1 MIHPLLGS
9 AALLLATCACA
20 CAQEIQQ
27 VNIAATK
34 LDARE
39 HDTLTAIVIGHDEI
53 MRQGDSSLADVLK
66 RQPGI
71 TIDAAPGQP
80 GAIRM
85 RGMGAGYASILL
97 NGLPAPSG
105 FTLESLAPELIERIE
120 IARAGSAEYSNQAI
134 AGTINVVLRKAGPRT
149 QTEIK
154 AGSAIS
160 NERLSP
166 TLGMQTAGR
175 NGALAYSL
183 AATLKRSA
191 TDTPSS
197 AAELG
202 RAPALARVTASDDR
216 FIEDSLELAPR
227 LTWQLTPGD
236 TLSSQSLLRQR
247 HLVTLQQNSE
257 TTLTGAASAFPQS
270 SSRYDAHP
278 INGYS
283 DLAWTRKFDD
293 GARLDLKLAAF
304 YITRRAG
311 FDYLGMD
318 GAGARAGLHHV
329 DSGPTESD
337 ASVNGSY
344 HRPLGTS
351 HALAIGWELGSKRRS
366 EYRRERQV
374 DGAGALTLASDEQF
388 SASVRRIALFAQDE
402 WDITPAWSLYL
413 GLRREALHTAGAGN
427 AHVAVDVSA
436 GVWSPLM
443 QTLWKR
449 AASDGS
455 DTRDQFRLALG
466 RSYKPPQIM
475 QLMPRR
481 YTVDNGNSP
490 ANPDLQGNPRLRPEL
505 AWNLDAAWERYIGR
519 DSMVSASVY
528 VKRIRDITLDRLYQ
542 DGGTWINLPDNQG
555 SALLHGV
562 EFEAKLCWRT
572 LALRANAARNWSRL
586 AQVPGPDNRLD
597 HQPPFSATVGVDTSA
612 AGPASGGA
620 SFSYRS
626 AVATRSSALL
636 SFDTGAKRELDLYAL
651 WKVDASSRWRLSLA
665 NLLQQRGVE
674 RAAYDDA
681 SFALARTVTT
691 RSFPNLRLMW
701 EHGM

>member
-1 MIHPLLGS
+1 MRYPLLGS
-9 AALLLATCACA
+9 AALLLASCA
-20 CAQEIQQ
+20 CAQEVQQ
-27 VNIAATK
+27 VNIAATR

-39 HDTLTAIVIGHDEI
+39 RDTLTAIVIGHDEI

-71 TIDAAPGQP
+71 TIDAAPGQA
-80 GAIRM
+80 GVIRL
-85 RGMGAGYASILL
+85 RGMGDGYASILL

-160 NERLSP
+160 NARLSP
-166 TLGMQTAGR
+166 TLGLQAAGR
-175 NGALAYSL
+175 NGTLAYSL
-183 AATLKRSA
+183 AATVKRNA
-191 TDTPSS
+191 ADTPST
-197 AAELG
+197 ALELG
-202 RAPALARVTASDDR
+202 SGPALARTTASDDR
-216 FIEDSLELAPR
+216 FIEDSIELAPR
-227 LTWQLTPGD
+227 LNWQLTPRD
-236 TLSSQSLLRQR
+236 TLSSQSLLRRR
-247 HLVTLQQNSE
+247 HLVTLQHNSE
-257 TTLTGAASAFPQS
+257 FTLVGAASAFPQS

-283 DLAWTRKFDD
+283 DLAWTRTFDD
-293 GARLDLKLAAF
+293 SARLDLKLAGF

-311 FDYLGMD
+311 FDYFGMD
-318 GAGARAGLHHV
+318 SAGARAGLHHV

-344 HRPLGTS
+344 RRPLGAS
-351 HALAIGWELGSKRRS
+351 HALAVGWELGSKRRS
-366 EYRRERQV
+366 EYRREHQY

-413 GLRREALHTAGAGN
+413 GLRREVLHTAGAGN
-427 AHVAVDVSA
+427 AHVGVDVSA
-436 GVWSPLM
+436 GVWSPLV
-443 QTLWKR
+443 QALWR
-449 AASDGS
+449 RPAADGG

-466 RSYKPPQIM
+466 RSYKPPQIV

-505 AWNLDAAWERYIGR
+505 AWNLDAAWERYIGK
-519 DSMVSASVY
+519 DSMISASAY
-528 VKRIRDITLDRLYQ
+528 LKRIRDITLDRLYQ
-542 DGGTWINLPDNQG
+542 DGATWINLPDNQG

-562 EFEAKLCWRT
+562 ELEAKLAWRT

-586 AQVPGPDNRLD
+586 TQVAGPENRID
-597 HQPPFSATVGVDTSA
+597 HQPPFSATIGIDTSA
-612 AGPASGGA
+612 VGAVSGGA

-626 AVATRSSALL
+626 AITTRSSATL
-636 SFDTGAKRELDLYAL
+636 SFDSGAKRELDVYAL
-651 WKVDASSRWRLSLA
+651 WKVGASRWRVSLA
-665 NLLQQRGVE
+665 NLLHQGGVE
-674 RAAYDDA
+674 RAAYDDG
-681 SFALARTVTT
+681 SFALARTVST
-691 RSFPNLRLMW
+691 RSFPSLRLMW